1 MSLSKIS
8 FAIASVVVLAAGAP
22 AFAGNDSGT
31 VQNAVQTNVVTGR
44 GNVTSNSGT
53 QTSTTVQLRGNNAS
67 GTSQG
72 LDQMNTVNGRGNVT
86 SNTVTQT
93 ARTGQYRGR

>member
-8 FAIASVVVLAAGAP
+8 FAIASIVVLAAGAP

-31 VQNAVQTNVVTGR
+31 IQGAVQTNGVTGR

-53 QTSTTVQLRGNNAS
+53 QSATTVQLVGNNSS
-67 GTSQG
+67 GTSQN
-72 LDQMNTVNGRGNVT
+72 LDQMNTVKGRGNVT
-86 SNTVTQT
+86 SNNVIQRAT
-93 ARTGQYRGR
+93 TGQLRGR